1 MLCEYS
7 RLLHSGRM
15 KQRAICH
22 TVDLFFF
29 FFYHKFKNL
38 QNESTVSAVRD
49 GDGCPELITFICRLN
64 ASHCALKIS
73 VLYMCLSLKQ
83 AVFEGGFL
91 ALLTQNMVML
101 AQLVSFM
108 QQKGLTTS

>member
-7 RLLHSGRM
+7 RLLHSGRL
-15 KQRAICH
+15 KQRAVCH
-22 TVDLFFF
+22 TVDL

-49 GDGCPELITFICRLN
+49 GDGCPELITFICGLN

-83 AVFEGGFL
+83 AVFEGVFL
-91 ALLTQNMVML
+91 ALLTPNMVML

-108 QQKGLTTS
+108 QQKGLPTS